1 MSNFKMCKIC
11 GESKDRDEFR
21 INTRMCRGCQDVQ
34 NKLYMVKYYEQN
46 RKRLIEMN
54 LNAYY
59 EKNPIRKK
67 MGRPR
72 KYNIEEET
80 QEYNITC

>member
-1 MSNFKMCKIC
+1 MSNTKICKIC
-11 GESKDRDEFR
+11 GESKDIDEFR
-21 INTRMCRGCQDVQ
+21 VNSRMCRECQNIHQ
-34 NKLYMVKYYEQN
+34 KLYMYNYYERN
-46 RKRLIEMN
+46 KKRLIEMN

-72 KYNIEEET
+72 KYNIEEEI
-80 QEYNITC
+80 QYTC

>member
-1 MSNFKMCKIC
+1 MSNSKICKIC
-11 GESKDRDEFR
+11 GESKDKDQFR
-21 INTRMCRGCQDVQ
+21 VNTRMCRGCQNIHQ
-34 NKLYMVKYYEQN
+34 KIYMVKYYEQHK
-46 RKRLIEMN
+46 KRLIEMN

-72 KYNIEEET
+72 KYFTEEET
-80 QEYNITC
+80 QENIITC

>member
-1 MSNFKMCKIC
+1 
-11 GESKDRDEFR
+11 
-21 INTRMCRGCQDVQ
+21 
-34 NKLYMVKYYEQN
+34 MVKYYEQHK
-46 RKRLIEMN
+46 KRLIEMN

-72 KYNIEEET
+72 KYFTEEET
-80 QEYNITC
+80 QENIITC